1 MPVTEFQTFFMWP
14 GAAGK
19 LAEFAREDPA
29 VSRPMIVIVNE
40 PEAELIVTRGDKAK
54 RISLYEGMP

>member
-1 MPVTEFQTFFMWP
+1 MWP
-14 GAAGK
+14 GAAEK